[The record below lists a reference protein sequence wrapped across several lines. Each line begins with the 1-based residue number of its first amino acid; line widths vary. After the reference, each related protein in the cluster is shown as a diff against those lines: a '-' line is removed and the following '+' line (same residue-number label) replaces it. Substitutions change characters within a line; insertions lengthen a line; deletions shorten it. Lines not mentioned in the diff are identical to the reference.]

1 MLILLDVTSR
11 RRSLRLVGA
20 FAESKDIAGAAQR

>member
-11 RRSLRLVGA
+11 RRSLRLVDTLAGE
-20 FAESKDIAGAAQR
+20 AEVVGG